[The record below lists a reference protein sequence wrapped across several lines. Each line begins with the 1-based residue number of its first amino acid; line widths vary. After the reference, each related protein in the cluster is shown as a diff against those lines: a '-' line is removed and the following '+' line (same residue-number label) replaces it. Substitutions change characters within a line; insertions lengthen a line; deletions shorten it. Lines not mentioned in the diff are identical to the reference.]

1 MLWLVLLLAV
11 VVGLFVGL
19 LGGGGSILTVPL
31 LAYVAGQPPEQAIAG
46 SLFVVAVTS
55 AVALVPHA
63 RRGAVQWRVGA
74 VFGVASMAGALL
86 GGLLGAR
93 LPGALLMVLFAV
105 MMLAS
110 AIGMIRG
117 RKPVDPAAP
126 PTPLWTSL
134 LQGLGIGVAVGTV
147 GAGGGFMVVPA
158 LVLLAKL
165 PMGQAVA
172 TSVMVIAMNSVAGLA
187 GHLTGTSLDW
197 GWVLPVTGA
206 AVVGALVGAPLT
218 HRVPQAALKKGF
230 GWFVLAMGAFV
241 LVQEGLTLLG

>member
-1 MLWLVLLLAV
+1 MLWLVLALAV
-11 VVGLFVGL
+11 VVGLLVGL

-31 LAYVAGQPPEQAIAG
+31 LAYVAGMPPEEAIAG

-63 RRGAVQWRVGA
+63 LRRAVQWRVGA
-74 VFGVASMAGALL
+74 VFGVASMAGAFL
-86 GGLLGAR
+86 GGLVGAR

-110 AIGMIRG
+110 AVGMIRG
-117 RKPVDPAAP
+117 RKPADPAAA
-126 PTPLWTSL
+126 PTPLGWSL
-134 LQGLGIGVAVGTV
+134 LQGAAIGAAVGTV

-172 TSVMVIAMNSVAGLA
+172 TSLMVISLNSTAGLA

-197 GWVLPVTGA
+197 GWVLPVTA
-206 AVVGALVGAPLT
+206 AAAAGALAGAPLT
-218 HRVPQAALKKGF
+218 HRVPQAALKQGF
-230 GWFVLAMGAFV
+230 GWFVLVMGAFV
-241 LVQEGLTLLG
+241 LLQEGLALLG

>member
-1 MLWLVLLLAV
+1 M
-11 VVGLFVGL
+11 
-19 LGGGGSILTVPL
+19 
-31 LAYVAGQPPEQAIAG
+31 
-46 SLFVVAVTS
+46 VAVTS

-134 LQGLGIGVAVGTV
+134 LQGLAIGVAVGTV

-206 AVVGALVGAPLT
+206 AVVGALLGAPLT
-218 HRVPQAALKKGF
+218 HRVPQTALKKGF